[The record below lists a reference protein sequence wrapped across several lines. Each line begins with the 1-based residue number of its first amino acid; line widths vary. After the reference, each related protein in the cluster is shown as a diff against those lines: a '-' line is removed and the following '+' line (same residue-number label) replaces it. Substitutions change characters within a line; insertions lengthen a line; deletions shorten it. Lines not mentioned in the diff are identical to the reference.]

1 MKEFFKHIL
10 FFVLTLIILLE
21 GCIRLF
27 SLTNDVP
34 MRKTNSRG
42 LQIFKENQ
50 SGFSNGF
57 SWSVNKDGFLGHNDK
72 NGENQLL
79 IIGDSFIENIMNP
92 FSCRQ
97 STLFSESGY
106 SVFEVGRSG
115 ITFIESLEFLKY
127 YNPIVNPKNTVIF
140 LDNSDFKESFVEI
153 KKLNDRGQISLIDM
167 KFFPGE
173 IKGKN
178 IKKVLYNFKALYYLY
193 TTYLKSR
200 NNTYQPKTKN
210 ENISFKSHV
219 EELIVYGSENYNLEN
234 TLFVF
239 RAENNFKN
247 VFHDLNLNYV
257 ELNIFDEQYL
267 IPNDGHWNCKGHQ
280 IAFNK
285 ILKYFNQ

>member
-1 MKEFFKHIL
+1 
-10 FFVLTLIILLE
+10 LE

-50 SGFSNGF
+50 SGISHGF
-57 SWSVNKDGFLGHNDK
+57 SWSVNKDGFLGHNEK
-72 NGENQLL
+72 NGEYQLL

-127 YNPIVNPKNTVIF
+127 YNPKVNPKNTIIY
-140 LDNSDFKESFVEI
+140 LDNSDFKESIVEI
-153 KKLNDRGQISLIDM
+153 KKLNDRGQISLID
-167 KFFPGE
+167 KKLFPGE

-178 IKKVLYNFKALYYLY
+178 IKKILYNFKTLYYLY
-193 TTYLKSR
+193 EKYLKSR

-210 ENISFKSHV
+210 ESFSFKGQI
-219 EELIVYGSENYNLEN
+219 EELIVYGSKKYNLEN

-239 RAENNFKN
+239 RKENNFKD
-247 VFHDLNLNYV
+247 VFHELNLNYI

-280 IAFNK
+280 IAFDK

>member
-1 MKEFFKHIL
+1 
-10 FFVLTLIILLE
+10 
-21 GCIRLF
+21 
-27 SLTNDVP
+27 
-34 MRKTNSRG
+34 
-42 LQIFKENQ
+42 
-50 SGFSNGF
+50 
-57 SWSVNKDGFLGHNDK
+57 
-72 NGENQLL
+72 
-79 IIGDSFIENIMNP
+79 
-92 FSCRQ
+92 
-97 STLFSESGY
+97 
-106 SVFEVGRSG
+106 
-115 ITFIESLEFLKY
+115 
-127 YNPIVNPKNTVIF
+127 
-140 LDNSDFKESFVEI
+140 
-153 KKLNDRGQISLIDM
+153 M

-178 IKKVLYNFKALYYLY
+178 IKKVLYNFKALYSLY

-200 NNTYQPKTKN
+200 NKTYQHKTKN